1 MTRASTTLFAGLG
14 LALSL
19 AATAIAQNAPTF
31 MAGKLKIEQPWSRAT
46 PRGAPVAGGYLKITN
61 TGEASDRLLSG
72 ETTIAAR
79 FSVHEMAME
88 AGVMK
93 MRPLAGGLE
102 IKPGATFTYTF
113 TADYAGVWMY
123 HCGTAPALLHIANG
137 MFGMVI
143 VEPKGGLPK
152 VDRE

>member
-1 MTRASTTLFAGLG
+1 
-14 LALSL
+14 
-19 AATAIAQNAPTF
+19 

-102 IKPGATFTYTF
+102 IKPGATVELKP
-113 TADYAGVWMY
+113 GGY
-123 HCGTAPALLHIANG
+123 H
-137 MFGMVI
+137 VI
-143 VEPKGGLPK
+143 FEELKGGLSEGQKFKAVLTFEKAGK
-152 VDRE
+152 VQVEFAVGGMGATAPGAASAGGGHHHH